1 LSGPLT
7 TALTKGVP
15 AVERHETIPATAQ
28 LTLPATD
35 LDPERVP
42 H

>member
-1 LSGPLT
+1 
-7 TALTKGVP
+7 VP
-15 AVERHETIPATAQ
+15 AVEWDETIPATAQ
-28 LTLPATD
+28 LTMPATD